1 MKRFFWLIVFPLL
14 AACQVNHKNDAYM
27 ENRFFKIL
35 TPAQCQN
42 FQSERVFLGSEL
54 DQQDGFIHLSLQ
66 SQWNR
71 IWQKFFNADEC
82 YLLEID
88 GYSLNPEALKKI
100 NDTLEEIADNTT
112 PETGEYI
119 SDLQY
124 LKNIAVALRGVGL

>member
-1 MKRFFWLIVFPLL
+1 
-14 AACQVNHKNDAYM
+14 M

-35 TPAQCQN
+35 TPAQWQN

-88 GYSLNPEALKKI
+88 GYSLNPEALKIPPLLRKHI
-100 NDTLEEIADNTT
+100 VKFCHCTST
-112 PETGEYI
+112 PYEVI
-119 SDLQY
+119 QS
-124 LKNIAVALRGVGL
+124 NP

>member
-1 MKRFFWLIVFPLL
+1 M

-35 TPAQCQN
+35 TPAQWQL

-71 IWQKFFNADEC
+71 IWQKFFGIAFGKNSLTLMNAIC
-82 YLLEID
+82 
-88 GYSLNPEALKKI
+88 
-100 NDTLEEIADNTT
+100 
-112 PETGEYI
+112 
-119 SDLQY
+119 
-124 LKNIAVALRGVGL
+124 

>member
-1 MKRFFWLIVFPLL
+1 MVTIVL
-14 AACQVNHKNDAYM
+14 AACEVTYKNDEHM

-35 TPAQCQN
+35 TPTQWQN

-66 SQWNR
+66 SQWNH

-88 GYSLNPEALKKI
+88 GSSLNPEILKI
-100 NDTLEEIADNTT
+100 EANRPGGEEYPHYYGNILLSSVIAHQHLT
-112 PETGEYI
+112 
-119 SDLQY
+119 
-124 LKNIAVALRGVGL
+124 K